1 MKTFYA
7 VTAGDYSDY
16 HIIAITDSKE
26 RADNIV
32 KIYNNNGWNCNA
44 QVEEFFDS
52 ESKDEVFYDVR
63 YETNGSYDVSPQ
75 EFDKNYK
82 FDNINIIEENV
93 IHSDWWKYRV
103 FVMAKDEN
111 HAIKI
116 AQDLW
121 AEYKAKKECI
131 V

>member
-16 HIIAITDSKE
+16 RIIAITDNKE
-26 RADNIV
+26 RAENI
-32 KIYNNNGWNCNA
+32 KKLYSGKYSEPML
-44 QVEEFFDS
+44 EEFFDS
-52 ESKDEVFYDVR
+52 ESKDEGLYYITYRAD
-63 YETNGSYDVSPQ
+63 GSYDAFLQ
-75 EFDKNYK
+75 DFDVTNLS
-82 FDNINIIEENV
+82 DINIINENTFY
-93 IHSDWWKYRV
+93 DDGWKYSV
-103 FVMAKDEN
+103 FVMAKDKS

-121 AEYKAKKECI
+121 AEHKAKKEGI

>member
-7 VTAGDYSDY
+7 VTDGDYSDY
-16 HIIAITDSKE
+16 HIIAITDNKE
-26 RADNIV
+26 RAENI
-32 KIYNNNGWNCNA
+32 KKLYSSEYSEPMI
-44 QVEEFFDS
+44 EEFFDS
-52 ESKDEVFYDVR
+52 ESKGEAFYSVRYDTDGGYDVILR
-63 YETNGSYDVSPQ
+63 
-75 EFDKNYK
+75 EFDGDNS
-82 FDNINIIEENV
+82 FNINIIKENAS
-93 IHSDWWKYRV
+93 HDGWWKYKV

-121 AEYKAKKECI
+121 EEYKAKKEGI